1 MIFRPI
7 YDILRYL
14 KIYQFFLG
22 ARIYLIYALSS
33 IASFFEGIGI
43 LMLLP
48 LLQSLEGP
56 VNENEINGGVNEIL
70 YKLIDALGLSNSV
83 TSILLLISVAFI
95 LKAIITFFALGY
107 NAFLI
112 GKLLK
117 EIKIKLFNLYSKMS
131 LNYYSSKNTG
141 DLINII
147 NEQPTKSVEAFKQLT
162 LLGSHLINTI
172 ILMTIAFSMTLSFGI
187 MALILGIF
195 LLILFLKMN
204 AYVQN
209 LSRIA
214 AKENGI
220 LNKWLIQT
228 LHGFK
233 YLISTSQIRKLEEYI
248 NNSISILTSTT
259 IKSGVAG
266 AFTQSV
272 REPIAVVF
280 IMIIVYVQLF
290 VFGLRLEPILVSI
303 ALFYRALNSTL
314 AVQSA
319 FQGTFQHIGSM
330 ELVYNEFQ
338 NQEKNQII
346 EGKKVIK
353 NFHTEILLDNISF
366 RYSNSAKNTLEK
378 ISLKIPN
385 KTSIAIVGES
395 GSGKTTLVD
404 IISLINKPSNGSLRI
419 DGVDSLD
426 INGNKWRE
434 NIGYVSQDTIIF
446 DDTIANNISM
456 WNTNPEANND
466 KQKLAIINAA
476 KQANIFEFIQTLP
489 QGINT
494 RVGDRGILLSGGQKQ
509 RLFIARELYRRPK
522 VLILDEATSS
532 LDSESEKYIQNSI
545 ESLHGQI
552 TLIIIAHRLSTIK
565 NVDIIH
571 LIDNGKLIVSGTY
584 DQLIK
589 NESKFKRLVDLQK
602 L

>member
-22 ARIYLIYALSS
+22 ARMYLIYALSS

-83 TSILLLISVAFI
+83 TSILFLISVAFI

-172 ILMTIAFSMTLSFGI
+172 ILMAIAFSMTLSFGI

-248 NNSISILTSTT
+248 SNSISILTSTT

-338 NQEKNQII
+338 SQEKNQII

-404 IISLINKPSNGSLRI
+404 IISLINKPSSGSLRI

>member
-1 MIFRPI
+1 
-7 YDILRYL
+7 
-14 KIYQFFLG
+14 
-22 ARIYLIYALSS
+22 
-33 IASFFEGIGI
+33 
-43 LMLLP
+43 
-48 LLQSLEGP
+48 
-56 VNENEINGGVNEIL
+56 
-70 YKLIDALGLSNSV
+70 
-83 TSILLLISVAFI
+83 
-95 LKAIITFFALGY
+95 
-107 NAFLI
+107 
-112 GKLLK
+112 
-117 EIKIKLFNLYSKMS
+117 
-131 LNYYSSKNTG
+131 
-141 DLINII
+141 
-147 NEQPTKSVEAFKQLT
+147 
-162 LLGSHLINTI
+162 
-172 ILMTIAFSMTLSFGI
+172 
-187 MALILGIF
+187 
-195 LLILFLKMN
+195 
-204 AYVQN
+204 
-209 LSRIA
+209 
-214 AKENGI
+214 
-220 LNKWLIQT
+220 
-228 LHGFK
+228 
-233 YLISTSQIRKLEEYI
+233 
-248 NNSISILTSTT
+248 
-259 IKSGVAG
+259 
-266 AFTQSV
+266 
-272 REPIAVVF
+272 
-280 IMIIVYVQLF
+280 
-290 VFGLRLEPILVSI
+290 
-303 ALFYRALNSTL
+303 
-314 AVQSA
+314 
-319 FQGTFQHIGSM
+319 
-330 ELVYNEFQ
+330 
-338 NQEKNQII
+338 
-346 EGKKVIK
+346 
-353 NFHTEILLDNISF
+353 
-366 RYSNSAKNTLEK
+366 
-378 ISLKIPN
+378 
-385 KTSIAIVGES
+385 VGES

>member
-22 ARIYLIYALSS
+22 ARMYLIYALSS

-70 YKLIDALGLSNSV
+70 YELIDALGLSNSV

-233 YLISTSQIRKLEEYI
+233 YLISTSQIRKLGEYI

-353 NFHTEILLDNISF
+353 NFHNDILLDNISF

-509 RLFIARELYRRPK
+509 RLFIARELYRTPK

>member
-204 AYVQN
+204 SYVQN

-466 KQKLAIINAA
+466 KQKLAIIKAA

>member
-22 ARIYLIYALSS
+22 ARMYLIYALSS

-112 GKLLK
+112 GKLLQ

-338 NQEKNQII
+338 SQEKNQII